1 MKRKATEISIAHT
14 NFDLKGFPYLEFH
27 LNKML
32 LTIIIQKQIITKIVA
47 ITSIIIIY
55 FKFLLPY
62 SFKYEYLSQ
71 RACFC
76 SFVIFSSRLRK
87 RSE

>member
-32 LTIIIQKQIITKIVA
+32 LTIIIQKQIITKIA
-47 ITSIIIIY
+47 NRKYYRGIN
-55 FKFLLPY
+55 
-62 SFKYEYLSQ
+62 SFFQINNTLTKDLYDKVLETVKEKKY
-71 RACFC
+71 
-76 SFVIFSSRLRK
+76 IK
-87 RSE
+87 